1 MRSRSP
7 FEPSMWLS
15 STKAPSVSTM
25 WTIRATSR
33 GKQVGLAQKKGSKKR
48 RSGPPRAAWVAL
60 SVPSPTK
67 AERMPPKDV
76 TGMEKG
82 SVRVEEWEAEKDE
95 STTQSYVLAKRLSPE
110 RTQW

>member
-1 MRSRSP
+1 MAVVHECPVGVHDVDDPRDVTGEAGGVGTEERL
-7 FEPSMWLS
+7 EEE
-15 STKAPSVSTM
+15 TV
-25 WTIRATSR
+25 RA
-33 GKQVGLAQKKGSKKR
+33 
-48 RSGPPRAAWVAL
+48 PRAAWVAL